1 MRLDARSDALA
12 ATDAER
18 DERGRRVPP
27 TTRARRERN
36 PASQAG
42 ALTIASMER
51 SGNSGAGRGPE
62 HPFWPIVAGG
72 IARPQ
77 PRGAATSAALVRG
90 TRRLRASAITVVA
103 LIVMLLGMLGSPLAA
118 NAATTPTPTP
128 GSTEAAT
135 PGALTLALAP
145 DNGGTLAAGQ
155 DLGLTVT
162 LSNSTAEVVP
172 ATIVHV
178 WLDRTQLSTRAELS
192 TWLGSDTTGE
202 TGETGDGG
210 ESGAASGGDTST
222 PAAATPA
229 AAATSEVAPSEAATS
244 AAATASGAGEASE
257 AAAAA
262 VPAPAPVQG
271 ANTVAVEVVSPAIA
285 PGTTATLRASI
296 PAAQLALGAW
306 GAYGIEALASAS
318 ATGTGLALGADTLAS
333 GVWSTSVVT
342 WSVGAPATAATIG
355 LIMPLTVAPLTSG
368 LLSATQ
374 LAADTAP
381 DGVLTT
387 KLDGVIGRPVTL
399 AIDPLIIVSIRV
411 LGTAAPQ
418 SALNWLAKLAA
429 APNPTFELAYA
440 DADLAVQRA
449 AGSPALLTPTSFDY
463 ALSQTNFQTLPS
475 PDPFALPGQVSSIDP
490 LAPAGAAGS
499 AGSAGAATPTP
510 TATPTP
516 AAGALPTFTD
526 LTAWNYTRTD
536 IAWPASGTVSTGDLE
551 YFAASGLGTSI
562 LSSTNV
568 STPEAGATPN
578 APATI
583 GSSNVI
589 VADAQ
594 LTDALQN
601 AVGAPT
607 QAPRDAALAE
617 VSAELA
623 IITAQAGGTA
633 PALVASLGRSAP
645 SSAFAVTHTLDT
657 VETLP
662 WAAEVPLGDVL
673 TAAQTAGVTLV
684 DSPEAPARVAAV
696 SSMLGSEHQVSD
708 FAPVIDQPELI
719 TGKQRAS
726 LLAVL
731 AQSWLAD
738 SDGASAAITAYDK
751 ASNATLTSVQ
761 IVDGSTVNLLATNGD
776 VPVPI
781 SNDLDQAVT
790 VTLQVTAS
798 NGRLVVEPSSID
810 VTIEAHSQKTAKVP
824 VKAAVA
830 TGQVE
835 LGLQLYNKNGVLV
848 SQAEPLQI
856 NVSADWEGIGTLV
869 IGILAVLLL
878 AFGVVRQVL
887 KRRRARRAAA
897 AGITPGDAVGET
909 NASGRVDVRDPGDT
923 KHPTSEPATDHP
935 AADDERDGRDG

>member
-1 MRLDARSDALA
+1 
-12 ATDAER
+12 
-18 DERGRRVPP
+18 
-27 TTRARRERN
+27 
-36 PASQAG
+36 
-42 ALTIASMER
+42 MER
-51 SGNSGAGRGPE
+51 SGISGAGRGPE

-72 IARPQ
+72 IGRPQ
-77 PRGAATSAALVRG
+77 SRRAARSGASAREA
-90 TRRLRASAITVVA
+90 RRLRAGSIAVVG

-118 NAATTPTPTP
+118 NADTTPTPTP

-162 LSNSTAEVVP
+162 LSNNTAEVVP

-192 TWLGSDTTGE
+192 TWLGASSTAEGDAATTTAEGAQDAATSTPSPAATSGE
-202 TGETGDGG
+202 TG
-210 ESGAASGGDTST
+210 SAAS
-222 PAAATPA
+222 
-229 AAATSEVAPSEAATS
+229 
-244 AAATASGAGEASE
+244 TASAQ
-257 AAAAA
+257 
-262 VPAPAPVQG
+262 PAPVQG
-271 ANTVAVEVVSPAIA
+271 ANTVAVDVVSPGIA

-306 GAYGIEALASAS
+306 GAYGIEALASAT

-342 WSVGAPATAATIG
+342 WSVGAPATGATIG
-355 LIMPLTVAPLTSG
+355 LIMPLTVPPSSSG
-368 LLSATQ
+368 LLTATQ

-381 DGVLTT
+381 GGVLTT

-399 AIDPLIIVSIRV
+399 AIDPLVIVSIRV

-429 APNPTFELAYA
+429 AANPTFELAYA

-449 AGSPALLTPTSFDY
+449 AGAPALLAPTSFDY

-490 LAPAGAAGS
+490 LAPAAGAAGSTGAAGS
-499 AGSAGAATPTP
+499 AGSTGAASAPGAATPAP
-510 TATPTP
+510 TSTSSP
-516 AAGALPTFTD
+516 AAGALPTFAD

-578 APATI
+578 APTTI

-645 SSAFAVTHTLDT
+645 SSTFAVTHTLDT

-662 WAAEVPLGDVL
+662 WAAEVPLADVL
-673 TAAQTAGVTLV
+673 TAPQTAGVTLV
-684 DSPEAPARVAAV
+684 DSPESPDRVAAV
-696 SSMLGSEHQVSD
+696 SSMLTAEHQVSD
-708 FAPVIDQPELI
+708 FAPVIDEPELI

-726 LLAVL
+726 LLTVL
-731 AQSWLAD
+731 AQSWLDD
-738 SDGASAAITAYDK
+738 SDKAAAAIAGYDK
-751 ASNATLTSVQ
+751 AASTTLTSVQ

-790 VTLQVTAS
+790 VTLNVTAS

-878 AFGVVRQVL
+878 AFGVVRQVR
-887 KRRRARRAAA
+887 KRLRARRAAA
-897 AGITPGDAVGET
+897 AEGSAGGAGGDAEAAATGAT
-909 NASGRVDVRDPGDT
+909 ADTAATGGGTDVADDAGNDGND
-923 KHPTSEPATDHP
+923 S
-935 AADDERDGRDG
+935 AAGDERDGRDG